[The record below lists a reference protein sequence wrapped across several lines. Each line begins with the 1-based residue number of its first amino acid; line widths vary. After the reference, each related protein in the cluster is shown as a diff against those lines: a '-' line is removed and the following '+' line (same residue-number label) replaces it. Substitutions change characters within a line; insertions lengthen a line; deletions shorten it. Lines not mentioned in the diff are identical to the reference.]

1 MSKTLQ
7 ENPLRYFGNYRAKV
21 INNNDPL
28 KFGRVQAE
36 IYPMFVFSDKNMLPW
51 CVPAMPLSV
60 GAGISTESA
69 PTWASGQSYTAEE
82 DKVSKDGRTYT
93 CLVSHTSTVFAQ
105 DIRKGMWVADGYG
118 TFAVPDVD
126 TFIWVFFESG
136 DPYQPVY
143 FAEATTSSFGVP
155 RSRETDYPNTRV
167 VRTKSGIQFK
177 FNDKKGSEDIRV
189 DHPSGSWAE
198 FHPNGK
204 VTVHAAQ
211 EGGILI
217 ESEAADINLLAKTG
231 NNYMTSGDKKATTV
245 SSPDGSMRLD
255 AAVVFATR
263 SLEVGNAADGT
274 FLSGDGKFIGVKSGI
289 VISIPK

>member
-177 FNDKKGSEDIRV
+177 FNDTKGSEDIRV

-198 FHPNGK
+198 FYPDGRI
-204 VTVHAAQ
+204 TVHTGKAHDEQ
-211 EGGILI
+211 GNNIEGNILI
-217 ESEAADINLLAKTG
+217 ETDAADINLLAKTG
-231 NNYMTSGDKKATTV
+231 NISATAFKGNVEITSSEGDVEVNSGGLVKVEASGV
-245 SSPDGSMRLD
+245 VNISGSTIQL
-255 AAVVFATR
+255 
-263 SLEVGNAADGT
+263 N
-274 FLSGDGKFIGVKSGI
+274 
-289 VISIPK
+289 